1 MTVNRLRKEII
12 PKPKGVF
19 MAKTDPQEAL
29 RNRKAPIEMEPDE
42 FRKLG
47 YQVVDRIAE
56 LLGSISRRP
65 VTPGESPADVRALL
79 GNGQIPPEGAAPGH
93 LFKEA
98 ADLLF
103 DHSLFNGHPR
113 FWGYISASP
122 SPIGILGDLLAA
134 AVNPN
139 VGAWALAPMASE
151 IEAQTIRWIAELI
164 GYPVSC
170 GGLMVSGGNMANFVG
185 FLAGR
190 TAKAAWNIREQGFA
204 GGAQQP
210 LVYVSKATHTWIEK
224 AADLFGLGTK
234 AIRWIETDAG
244 QQMSIK
250 ALEKQIAAD
259 RAEGY
264 LPFMVV
270 GAAGTVGVGAIDP
283 LPEIGALCREQNL
296 WFHVDGAY
304 GAPAAALPEAPAQLR
319 GLAEADSI
327 ALDPHKWLY
336 NPLEAGCALVR
347 NPQSLINTFSFHPEY
362 YNFDNTKE
370 DQSALNYYEFGP
382 QNSRSFRALKVWL
395 GLRQVGKEGY
405 LQMIRD
411 DIALA
416 GALYKLVDSRPEL
429 QAATHSLSITT
440 FRYIPSDLTPG
451 DSATEEYLNKLNQ
464 ELLNRLQAGGEAF
477 VSNAVIEGK
486 YFLRACIVNFRT
498 TLNDIEALP
507 DIVVR
512 QGRMLDTEMRREFLA
527 VG

>member
-1 MTVNRLRKEII
+1 ME
-12 PKPKGVF
+12 
-19 MAKTDPQEAL
+19 KTDPQEAL
-29 RNRKAPIEMEPDE
+29 RNRKAPIDMTPDE
-42 FRKLG
+42 FRKTG

-56 LLGSISRRP
+56 FLGSLSRRP
-65 VTPGESPADVRALL
+65 VTPGESPEKIRALL
-79 GNGQIPPEGAAPGH
+79 GNGSIPLQGAAPDH

-113 FWGYISASP
+113 FWGYITASP
-122 SPIGILGDLLAA
+122 SPVGMLGDLLAA
-134 AVNPN
+134 AINPN
-139 VGAWALAPMASE
+139 VAAWVLSPMATE
-151 IEAQTIRWIAELI
+151 IEAQAIRWIAELI

-190 TAKAAWNIREQGFA
+190 TAKAPWNIREQGLG

-224 AADLFGLGTK
+224 AADLFGLGAK
-234 AIRWIETDAG
+234 AIRWVETGAD
-244 QQMSIK
+244 QQMSIE

-259 RAEGY
+259 RAGGY

-283 LPEIGALCREQNL
+283 LPEIAAICREQNL

-304 GAPAAALPEAPAQLR
+304 GAPAAALPEAPAGLR
-319 GLAEADSI
+319 GLAAADSI

-336 NPLEAGCALVR
+336 NPLEAGCVLVRDPQALV
-347 NPQSLINTFSFHPEY
+347 NTFSFHPEY
-362 YNFDNTKE
+362 YNFDNTRG
-370 DQSALNYYEFGP
+370 DQAALNYYEFGP
-382 QNSRSFRALKVWL
+382 QNSRGFRALKVWL
-395 GLRQVGKEGY
+395 GLRHVGKEGY
-405 LQMIRD
+405 IQMMRE

-416 GALYKLVDSRPEL
+416 EELYKLVDSHTEL
-429 QAATHSLSITT
+429 QALTHNLSITT
-440 FRYIPSDLTPG
+440 FRYIPSGLASG
-451 DSATEEYLNKLNQ
+451 DPATEEYLNKLNL

-477 VSNAVIEGK
+477 VSNAVIDGK
-486 YFLRACIVNFRT
+486 YLLRACIVNFRT
-498 TLNDIEALP
+498 TLNDVEALP
-507 DIVVR
+507 EIVVR
-512 QGRMLDTEMRREFLA
+512 LGRELDAQMRGEFLE

>member
-1 MTVNRLRKEII
+1 MNKI
-12 PKPKGVF
+12 
-19 MAKTDPQEAL
+19 DPQDAL
-29 RNRKAPIEMEPDE
+29 RSRKAPIDMTPDE
-42 FRKLG
+42 FRKAG

-56 LLGSISRRP
+56 LLGSLSRRP
-65 VTPGESPADVRALL
+65 VTPGESPEKIRALL
-79 GNGQIPPEGAAPGH
+79 GNKKIPSQGAAADD

-98 ADLLF
+98 EDLLF

-113 FWGYISASP
+113 FWGYITASP
-122 SPIGILGDLLAA
+122 SPVGMLGDLLAA
-134 AVNPN
+134 AINPN
-139 VGAWALAPMASE
+139 VAAWVLSPVASE
-151 IEAQTIRWIAELI
+151 IEAQAIRWIAELI

-190 TAKAAWNIREQGFA
+190 TAKVPWNIREQGLG

-224 AADLFGLGTK
+224 AADLFGLGTT
-234 AIRWIETDAG
+234 AIRWIETDKN
-244 QQMSIK
+244 QQISIK
-250 ALEKQIAAD
+250 ALEKQITAD

-270 GAAGTVGVGAIDP
+270 GAAGTVGVGAVDP

-304 GAPAAALPEAPAQLR
+304 GAPAAALPEAPVQLR
-319 GLAEADSI
+319 GLAKADSI

-336 NPLEAGCALVR
+336 NPLEAGCVLVR
-347 NPQSLINTFSFHPEY
+347 DPRALIDTFSFHPEY
-362 YNFDNTKE
+362 YNFDNTKG

-382 QNSRSFRALKVWL
+382 QNSRGFRALKVWL

-405 LQMIRD
+405 IQMIRD

-416 GALYKLVDSRPEL
+416 EELYKLADSHPQL
-429 QAATHSLSITT
+429 QAVTHNLSIAT
-440 FRYIPSDLTPG
+440 FRYIPPG
-451 DSATEEYLNKLNQ
+451 LSPDDPATGEYLNQLNQ
-464 ELLNRLQAGGEAF
+464 ELLNRLQTGGEVF
-477 VSNAVIEGK
+477 VSNAVVEGK
-486 YFLRACIVNFRT
+486 YVLRACIVNFRT

-507 DIVVR
+507 EIVVR
-512 QGRMLDTEMRREFLA
+512 LGKMLDAQMRREYPD

>member
-1 MTVNRLRKEII
+1 MEKADR
-12 PKPKGVF
+12 
-19 MAKTDPQEAL
+19 QEAL
-29 RNRKAPIEMEPDE
+29 RNRKAPIDMTPDE
-42 FRKLG
+42 FRKVG
-47 YQVVDRIAE
+47 YQVVDQITE

-65 VTPGESPADVRALL
+65 VTRGESPEEIRALL
-79 GNGQIPPEGAAPGH
+79 GKGQIPSEGTAPDH

-98 ADLLF
+98 ASLLF

-113 FWGYISASP
+113 FWGYITASP
-122 SPIGILGDLLAA
+122 SPVGMLGDMLAA
-134 AVNPN
+134 AINPN
-139 VGAWALAPMASE
+139 VAAWVLSPVASE
-151 IEAQTIRWIAELI
+151 IEAQAIRWIAELI
-164 GYPVSC
+164 GYPADC

-190 TAKAAWNIREQGFA
+190 TAKVPWNIREQGLS

-224 AADLFGLGTK
+224 AADLFGLGTQ
-234 AIRWIETDAG
+234 AIRWIETDTN

-270 GAAGTVGVGAIDP
+270 GAAGTVGVGAVDP
-283 LPEIGALCREQNL
+283 LPEISALCREQNL

-304 GAPAAALPEAPAQLR
+304 GAPAAALPEAPAQLK
-319 GLAEADSI
+319 GLSEADSI

-336 NPLEAGCALVR
+336 NPLEAGCVLVR
-347 NPQSLINTFSFHPEY
+347 EPRALINTFSFHPEY
-362 YNFDNTKE
+362 YNFDTTKG

-382 QNSRSFRALKVWL
+382 QNSRGFRALKVWL
-395 GLRQVGKEGY
+395 SLRQVGKKGY
-405 LQMIRD
+405 IQMIRD

-416 GALYKLVDSRPEL
+416 EELYRLVDSHPEL
-429 QAATHSLSITT
+429 QAVTHNLSITT
-440 FRYIPSDLTPG
+440 FRYLPPNLSPDDP
-451 DSATEEYLNKLNQ
+451 ATGEYLNKLNQ

-477 VSNAVIEGK
+477 VSNAVVEGR
-486 YFLRACIVNFRT
+486 YVLRACIVNFRT

-507 DIVVR
+507 EIVVR
-512 QGRMLDTEMRREFLA
+512 LGRMLDAQMRDEFLK